1 MNSLAL
7 LFTRFVIIT
16 HMQHIIRLCTTHFPF
31 FTVCQQS
38 AVCFGGFQTF
48 TVRGACRHMRTP
60 GKLFPLTPPFER
72 IIVLLKGNSA
82 SYVVNPVGHL
92 CTGHWEFEKVDE

>member
-1 MNSLAL
+1 
-7 LFTRFVIIT
+7 
-16 HMQHIIRLCTTHFPF
+16 
-31 FTVCQQS
+31 
-38 AVCFGGFQTF
+38 
-48 TVRGACRHMRTP
+48 MRTP